1 MTTELGRGLLYYI
14 KKIMK
19 ALTLFMNT
27 KRTFTLAFVKQKRSR
42 KQLAS
47 IGQIQ

>member
-1 MTTELGRGLLYYI
+1 MTTELGRGLFYYI

-27 KRTFTLAFVKQKRSR
+27 KRIFTLAFVKQKRSI
-42 KQLAS
+42 KQPTS
-47 IGQIQ
+47 KGQI